1 MEYGSGAAARTSI
14 AAPGGPPLPRTSRRS
29 ERAKPSR
36 TRNQL
41 LDSLGRA
48 ERAAV
53 LADCEPMQLR
63 FAAVLCEPGDRI
75 RYAYFPQAGAIALI
89 AHADRRAALEVGSV
103 GNEGLFGFPLALG
116 RQRQPLR
123 AIVEAP
129 GEALRIDAARL
140 REHLARLPG
149 LQREVQRQ
157 LADLLSELA
166 RAAACNRFHV
176 VEARLARWLLQS
188 QDHAQSAEFDLTH
201 EFVAS
206 MLGVRRVGVTQAA
219 GALQRRRLI
228 RYRRGHVTIL
238 NRSGLEA
245 ASCSCYSAA
254 SQSAPG

>member
-1 MEYGSGAAARTSI
+1 M
-14 AAPGGPPLPRTSRRS
+14 PLTRPTRPRNR
-29 ERAKPSR
+29 
-36 TRNQL
+36 L

-48 ERAAV
+48 ERTAV
-53 LADCEPMQLR
+53 LADCEPVQMQ
-63 FAAVLCEPGDRI
+63 FGEVLCEPGDRI
-75 RYAYFPQAGAIALI
+75 RDAYFPLGGAIALI
-89 AHADRRAALEVGSV
+89 ARADRRAALEVGSV
-103 GNEGLFGFPLALG
+103 GNEGLFGFPIALG

-123 AIVEAP
+123 AIVESP
-129 GEALRIDAARL
+129 GPALRIDAARL
-140 REHLARLPG
+140 REHLGSLPG
-149 LQREVQRQ
+149 LQRVVQRQ

-176 VEARLARWLLQS
+176 VEARLARWLLLN
-188 QDHAQSAEFDLTH
+188 QDRAQSDEFDLTH
-201 EFVAS
+201 EFAAS

-254 SQSAPG
+254 ATQAAGA

>member
-1 MEYGSGAAARTSI
+1 MPS
-14 AAPGGPPLPRTSRRS
+14 SR
-29 ERAKPSR
+29 PTR
-36 TRNQL
+36 TRNRL

-48 ERAAV
+48 ERAAI
-53 LADCEPMQLR
+53 LADCEPVEMR
-63 FAAVLCEPGDRI
+63 FGEVLCEPGDRI
-75 RYAYFPQAGAIALI
+75 RDAYFPLAGAIALI

-103 GNEGLFGFPLALG
+103 GNEGLFGFPIALG

-123 AIVEAP
+123 AIGESP
-129 GEALRIDAARL
+129 GQALRIDASRL
-140 REHLARLPG
+140 RGHLETLPG
-149 LQREVQRQ
+149 LQRVVQRR

-176 VEARLARWLLQS
+176 VEGRLARWLLLTH
-188 QDHAQSAEFDLTH
+188 DRAQSDEFDLTH

-238 NRSGLEA
+238 NRNGLEA
-245 ASCSCYSAA
+245 ASCSCYSASNA
-254 SQSAPG
+254 N

>member
-103 GNEGLFGFPLALG
+103 GNEGMFGFPLSWDEVARSSQAMGDLNTLPLELQGLTTTVTTPVIYALG
-116 RQRQPLR
+116 TVTTVVSFL
-123 AIVEAP
+123 VM
-129 GEALRIDAARL
+129 GLTL
-140 REHLARLPG
+140 LA
-149 LQREVQRQ
+149 
-157 LADLLSELA
+157 
-166 RAAACNRFHV
+166 
-176 VEARLARWLLQS
+176 ARWL
-188 QDHAQSAEFDLTH
+188 A
-201 EFVAS
+201 
-206 MLGVRRVGVTQAA
+206 
-219 GALQRRRLI
+219 RRR
-228 RYRRGHVTIL
+228 G
-238 NRSGLEA
+238 G
-245 ASCSCYSAA
+245 
-254 SQSAPG
+254 

>member
-1 MEYGSGAAARTSI
+1 M
-14 AAPGGPPLPRTSRRS
+14 
-29 ERAKPSR
+29 R
-36 TRNQL
+36 TRNRL

-48 ERAAV
+48 ERAVV
-53 LADCEPMQLR
+53 LADCEPVELQ

-75 RYAYFPQAGAIALI
+75 RDAYFPLSGSIALI
-89 AHADRRAALEVGSV
+89 ALADRRAALEVGSI
-103 GNEGLFGFPLALG
+103 GNEGMFGFPLALG

-123 AIVEAP
+123 AIVESP

-140 REHLARLPG
+140 REHLTKLPG
-149 LQREVQRQ
+149 LQRELQRQ
-157 LADLLSELA
+157 LSDLLSQLA

-176 VEARLARWLLQS
+176 VEARLARWLLMS
-188 QDHAQSAEFDLTH
+188 QDRAQSDEIDLTH

-245 ASCSCYSAA
+245 ASCSCYSA
-254 SQSAPG
+254 SAQPGG